1 MLLSVIMAYVIDLAK
16 RLRFKSHSFS
26 IKNILSIDEW
36 MIFIGNLQFFM
47 ISMYFRK
54 IITCLK
60 IHL

>member
-1 MLLSVIMAYVIDLAK
+1 MAYVIDLAK